1 MVVSEIVLSVR
12 VIPRAK
18 RSEIVGMR
26 GDAWLV
32 RLQAPP
38 VEGAAN
44 EELIEVL
51 ARTLG
56 VPRRDVTIVSG
67 GRSREKRV
75 RVAGLDAP
83 TAQALL
89 STTTRS

>member
-1 MVVSEIVLSVR
+1 MVSELVLNVR

-18 RSEIVGMR
+18 RSAIAGLR
-26 GDAWLV
+26 GEAWLV

-44 EELIEVL
+44 EELIAVL
-51 ARTLG
+51 AKTLG

-67 GRSREKRV
+67 ERSREKRV
-75 RVAGLDAP
+75 RIAGLDA
-83 TAQALL
+83 TAAQALL
-89 STTTRS
+89 SAAARS

>member
-1 MVVSEIVLSVR
+1 MFSEVVLNVR

-18 RSEIVGMR
+18 RSEIAGMR
-26 GDAWLV
+26 GEAWLV

-44 EELIEVL
+44 EELIAIL
-51 ARTLG
+51 AETLS

-67 GRSREKRV
+67 ERSREKRV

-83 TAQALL
+83 TAQARL
-89 STTTRS
+89 SATTRS